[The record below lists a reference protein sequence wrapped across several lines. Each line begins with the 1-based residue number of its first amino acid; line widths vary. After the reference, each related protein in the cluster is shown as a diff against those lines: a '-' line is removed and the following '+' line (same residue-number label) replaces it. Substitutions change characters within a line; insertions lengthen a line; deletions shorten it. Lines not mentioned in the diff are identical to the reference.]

1 MSSQRKFSQLCP
13 VPKRRRVTVES
24 ASSSNVV
31 PKTVGGKTADDWIW
45 EHTLRE
51 KPRTPT
57 PPRHMMRDNPRT
69 LSPPPTTADKHLLQ
83 EELRRARMGAEIW
96 ESRALLAEARALK
109 AEDALQ
115 RLATCAAC
123 EMCFCCEHRVTL
135 LAKCA
140 A

>member
-1 MSSQRKFSQLCP
+1 MNSLP
-13 VPKRRRVTVES
+13 AP
-24 ASSSNVV
+24 SSNVV
-31 PKTVGGKTADDWIW
+31 PKTAGGKQVDGWIW
-45 EHTLRE
+45 EHTMRE
-51 KPRTPT
+51 KSRTPT
-57 PPRHMMRDNPRT
+57 PPRHMMRVKPRT

-83 EELRRARMGAEIW
+83 EELRKARMDAEMW
-96 ESRALLAEARALK
+96 ESRARLAEARALK

-115 RLATCAAC
+115 RLAKCAAC